1 MPAPVNIKK
10 WGLSAGKYYSS
21 GTYHGAWDIACP
33 TSTVLKAAM
42 SGKVIGCNRGVPKNQ
57 TGGSG
62 SPSNWILIYTA
73 PFPGYPH
80 GVTMYYQHL
89 WTLAPEVKKGA
100 KIKAGQVIGK
110 TDNTGNSS
118 GPHLHVHVMR
128 GKQSRYALY
137 SNHELTVYPPSK
149 AWKAWDKAKAA
160 APAPVAAPVTKKRN
174 LSTKPVM
181 PGETSK
187 SVAKL
192 KFWLYGKPYSGQTD
206 HYGKIM
212 KARIKKIQRKYKLGI
227 ADGVVGPK
235 TWAAIKSGKR

>member
-1 MPAPVNIKK
+1 MPATVDIKR
-10 WGLSAGKYYSS
+10 WGLSAGQYYSS
-21 GTYHGAWDIACP
+21 GTYHGAWDVACP
-33 TSTVLKAAM
+33 TGTVLKAAM
-42 SGKVIGCNRGVPKNQ
+42 SGKVIGCNRGVPKNR

-62 SPSNWILIYTA
+62 SPSNWILIYTP
-73 PFPGYPH
+73 PFPGFPQ

-89 WTLAPEVKKGA
+89 WTLAPEVKVGA
-100 KIKAGQVIGK
+100 SVTAGQQIGK

-118 GPHLHVHVMR
+118 GPHLHIHIMR
-128 GKQSRYALY
+128 GRQSRYALY
-137 SNHELTVYPPSK
+137 SNHGLAVYPPNK
-149 AWKAWDKAKAA
+149 AWIAWDKEQARLASKPKPTA
-160 APAPVAAPVTKKRN
+160 TKRN
-174 LSTKPVM
+174 FSAHPVM

-192 KFWLYGKPYSGQTD
+192 KHWLYGKPYSGQTE

>member
-1 MPAPVNIKK
+1 MPAPVDIKR
-10 WGLSAGKYYSS
+10 WGLSAGQYYSS
-21 GTYHGAWDIACP
+21 GAYHGAWDVACP
-33 TSTVLKAAM
+33 TGTVLKAAM

-62 SPSNWILIYTA
+62 SPSNWILIYTP
-73 PFPGYPH
+73 PFPGFPQ

-118 GPHLHVHVMR
+118 GPHLHIHVMR
-128 GKQSRYALY
+128 GRKSRYALY
-137 SNHELTVYPPSK
+137 SDRSLAVYPPNK
-149 AWKAWDKAKAA
+149 AWKAWGKEQARLASNPKPTA
-160 APAPVAAPVTKKRN
+160 TKRN
-174 LSTKPVM
+174 LSAHPVK

-227 ADGVVGPK
+227 PDGVVGPK